1 MASSLTMTA
10 GRVFWI
16 SLPTVG
22 SRLMSQTSPR
32 LIEVLAVEGSEA
44 GQFSIR
50 GVIWEQCLCSG
61 SEPCGFLVCGR
72 WLFTLLQLFTHEVQR
87 CFHQCESLRERE
99 LLKRFEHCC
108 IRHTISLKPFILP
121 APTPLQSGAARTS
134 CPCHGRGQ
142 WQQRARCGPAPA
154 GWSRHTACRGCGS
167 SGPRADACQAHQ
179 RGRG

>member
-1 MASSLTMTA
+1 MTA

-32 LIEVLAVEGSEA
+32 LIEVLAVEGSKA

-50 GVIWEQCLCSG
+50 GVIWEQCLGSG

-87 CFHQCESLRERE
+87 CFHQCESLSERE
-99 LLKRFEHCC
+99 LFERFEHFC
-108 IRHTISLKPFILP
+108 IRHTISLEALHFTC
-121 APTPLQSGAARTS
+121 ANAAS
-134 CPCHGRGQ
+134 VWGSQ
-142 WQQRARCGPAPA
+142 NVMSM
-154 GWSRHTACRGCGS
+154 SR
-167 SGPRADACQAHQ
+167 
-179 RGRG
+179 

>member
-1 MASSLTMTA
+1 MTA

-61 SEPCGFLVCGR
+61 SESCGSLVCGR
-72 WLFTLLQLFTHEVQR
+72 LLFTLLQLFTHEVQR
-87 CFHQCESLRERE
+87 CFHECEPLSECE
-99 LLKRFEHCC
+99 LFERFEHCC
-108 IRHTISLKPFILP
+108 IRHTISLKLSFHLRQRRFS
-121 APTPLQSGAARTS
+121 L
-134 CPCHGRGQ
+134 GQ
-142 WQQRARCGPAPA
+142 PE
-154 GWSRHTACRGCGS
+154 
-167 SGPRADACQAHQ
+167 
-179 RGRG
+179 